1 MVNITR
7 IVFSVIIF
15 IGVIFIGCGWFI
27 DAYSG
32 YRWEDEDGTWNKAKF
47 CKNEVCSLDS
57 EDTIIFDTCVSYC
70 DDIWKLM
77 GVYDVMCNS
86 RGFRRAT
93 KALNITAFWVG
104 LVGAVFILVS
114 AFFVFPK
121 IANIAFSAVG
131 LIGGVLAFS
140 ALLHYGTKNRT
151 FRDDTGIGKDANSE
165 NIYFAA
171 FYLVAVGTV
180 ITTIFSCI
188 SIGYDI
194 VKNE

>member
-1 MVNITR
+1 MVNIAK

-32 YRWEDEDGTWNKAKF
+32 YRWKDEDGTWNKTKF
-47 CKNEVCSLDS
+47 KKNEVCSVDS
-57 EDTIIFDTCVSYC
+57 SNDIVISTCINYC
-70 DDIWKLM
+70 NDIWYLT
-77 GVYDVMCNS
+77 GQYDDMCNS

-121 IANIAFSAVG
+121 IANVLFGLVVFASGVLGFIAFVVY
-131 LIGGVLAFS
+131 I
-140 ALLHYGTKNRT
+140 TKNRT
-151 FRDDTGIGKDANSE
+151 FCNDTGIGNDKNSE
-165 NIYFAA
+165 NIYFPS
-171 FYLVAVGTV
+171 FYLLAFGTGIIVLLGCMTAVY
-180 ITTIFSCI
+180 SCKK
-188 SIGYDI
+188 D
-194 VKNE
+194 E

>member
-1 MVNITR
+1 MVNIAR

-32 YRWEDEDGTWNKAKF
+32 YRLKGVDGTWSRFKCN
-47 CKNEVCSLDS
+47 KNEVCLLDA
-57 EDTIIFDTCVSYC
+57 DDKIIFGECVDYC
-70 DDIWKLM
+70 SDIWKLT

-86 RGFRRAT
+86 RDFRRAT

-114 AFFVFPK
+114 AFFMFPK
-121 IANIAFSAVG
+121 IANIAFSVVG

-151 FRDDTGIGKDANSE
+151 FCEHLRIGDDDNTE
-165 NIYFAA
+165 NE
-171 FYLVAVGTV
+171 YLPSYYLLTVGTIIV
-180 ITTIFSCI
+180 VIFS
-188 SIGYDI
+188 SVSLGYDCM
-194 VKNE
+194 KSE